1 MTKKL
6 TLTPLGM
13 DGLQLM
19 ERHPILD
26 SRGSLERIYC
36 SEIFYSSGIAKAVA
50 QINVTKTL
58 FKGVVRGLHYQIS
71 PYSELKVVSCL
82 KGKVFDVAV
91 DLRKNSKTFLKWHAQ
106 ELSEDNNKSL
116 VIPEGFAHGFQAL
129 SDNCEL
135 LYFHTHSYAPGF
147 EAGVNPMDVALSIDW
162 PLPISD
168 ISNRDE
174 NLPHIDNKFI
184 GLEI

>member
-1 MTKKL
+1 MTEKL

-19 ERHPILD
+19 ERHPVPD

-36 SEIFYSSGIAKAVA
+36 CDVFYNAGIAKAVA

-58 FKGVVRGLHYQIS
+58 LKGVVRGLHYQIS
-71 PYSELKVVSCL
+71 PHSELKVVTCL

-91 DLRKNSKTFLKWHAQ
+91 DLRKNSRTFLKWHAQ
-106 ELSEDNNKSL
+106 ELSEENNKSL

-135 LYFHTHSYAPGF
+135 LYFHTHSYALGF
-147 EAGVNPMDVALSIDW
+147 EAGVNPLDAALSIDW

-168 ISNRDE
+168 ISKRDE